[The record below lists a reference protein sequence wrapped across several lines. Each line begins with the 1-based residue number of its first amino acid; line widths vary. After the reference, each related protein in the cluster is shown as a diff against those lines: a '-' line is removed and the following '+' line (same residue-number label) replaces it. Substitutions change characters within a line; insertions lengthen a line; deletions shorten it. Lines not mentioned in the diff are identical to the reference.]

1 MASSRRAA
9 RPRDDEASASFGEA
23 GVTLEGEIRA
33 AFALG
38 DGREVEECLGR
49 LRGRA
54 DQTTETAPGF
64 GQVAHLVGELAQPQI
79 RFTADGRIFAHAL
92 EFLARFVD
100 AIEAHQGVDV
110 GEAFG
115 LRIECRR
122 FLCNGDGRNGVAFGG
137 EHARELRARRAG
149 SRLVGEHAV
158 GKLVRGSEIERLERQ
173 VDARGEQPFGDLGRI
188 EPGPQG
194 FQCDG
199 RATGIADFTHEL
211 DERLVAA
218 QGLRAQDC
226 CRSFVGLIEP
236 HGGERHRGG
245 RTGAF
250 GIEFLPAPRGLRARA
265 DLLAFGGDFAGA
277 LRNAARHWRRMPP

>member
-1 MASSRRAA
+1 MIGETFERELQQRDGFVRMADIREQRCLGEFHVENFRAFLGRVFVEHAERGVALVLGEQQARRAA
-9 RPRDDEASASFGEA
+9 ADDEASARFGEA
-23 GVTLEGEIRA
+23 GVTLEREIRA

-115 LRIECRR
+115 FRIECRR
-122 FLCNGDGRNGVAFGG
+122 FLCNGDCRNSVAFGR
-137 EHARELRARRAG
+137 EHSCELCARRAG

-199 RATGIADFTHEL
+199 GTTGIADFTHEL

-226 CRSFVGLIEP
+226 C
-236 HGGERHRGG
+236 
-245 RTGAF
+245 
-250 GIEFLPAPRGLRARA
+250 
-265 DLLAFGGDFAGA
+265 
-277 LRNAARHWRRMPP
+277 